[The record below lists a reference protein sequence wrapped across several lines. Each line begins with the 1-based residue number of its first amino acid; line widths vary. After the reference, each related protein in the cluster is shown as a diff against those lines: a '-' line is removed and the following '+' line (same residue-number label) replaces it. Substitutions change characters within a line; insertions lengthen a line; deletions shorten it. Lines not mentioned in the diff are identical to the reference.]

1 MNIVQIHSGLGNQM
15 FQYAFLLALRE
26 RHPDTKA
33 DISYYRHRH
42 SHNGF
47 ELDRV
52 FGIQETYAT
61 PQECHR
67 LADVSKAFWP
77 DLRRKLGFVQ
87 QREGTVIN
95 EPDPANGISLDV
107 LDNDNGYFIGYWQSE
122 RYFADIADKVRNA
135 FTFRLP
141 LTISADAKR
150 TQITSCNSVSIHI
163 RRTDYL
169 KSRRID
175 DYNVCTADYYERA
188 IAYMQAR
195 VPGCRFFIF
204 SDDYDWV
211 KSNME
216 FPVGTVFVHGF
227 TGLNAWQD
235 LYLMS
240 LCRHN
245 IIANSSFSW
254 WAAWLNNNPDKI
266 VIAPT
271 QWFRHRPRPD
281 IVPEQWIRL

>member
-15 FQYAFLLALRE
+15 FQYAFLLALRH
-26 RHPDTKA
+26 RNPDSKA
-33 DISYYRHRH
+33 DTSVYRYRP
-42 SHNGF
+42 SHNGY
-47 ELDRV
+47 ELNHV
-52 FGIQETYAT
+52 FGINETLAT

-95 EPDPANGISLDV
+95 EPNPAEGCQPEL
-107 LDNDNGYFIGYWQSE
+107 LEKDNCYFIGYWQSE
-122 RYFADIADKVRNA
+122 RYFADITDEVRRA
-135 FTFRLP
+135 FTFHLP

-169 KSRRID
+169 KPRRIK
-175 DYNVCTADYYERA
+175 DYNVCTPDYYQRA
-188 IAYMQAR
+188 IAYMQSY
-195 VPGCRFFIF
+195 VPGCRFFVF
-204 SDDYDWV
+204 SDDYNWV
-211 KSNME
+211 KANME
-216 FPVGTVFVHGF
+216 FPLGTVFVDGN
-227 TGLNAWQD
+227 TGQNAWQD
-235 LYLMS
+235 MYLMS

-266 VIAPT
+266 VIAPS
-271 QWFRHRPRPD
+271 QWFRNRPRPD